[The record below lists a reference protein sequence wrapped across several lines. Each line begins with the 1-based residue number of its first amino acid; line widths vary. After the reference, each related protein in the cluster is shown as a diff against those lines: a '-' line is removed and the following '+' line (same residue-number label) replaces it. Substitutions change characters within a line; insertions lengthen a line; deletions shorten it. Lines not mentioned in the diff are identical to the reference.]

1 MAHGTIEAE
10 LARDLEGTAYRF
22 VRTLSGGAMGEV
34 VLVEHVGLGELRVM
48 KLLRA
53 HLADV
58 EGLATRLRTEA
69 RVLTRLTH
77 ENLVKVLDFGRTQS
91 GRSFLV
97 MEYLRGRTLKEVVAV
112 AGPLSVEAAADLV
125 GQILRG
131 LAVVHGAGIVH
142 RDLKPDN
149 VFVCDEP
156 VGPHGA
162 GPVTILDFGIA
173 KILTLENRTQLGHV
187 AATEEGMLVGTPAYL
202 SPEQALGKPLDGRAD
217 LYAVGAILYFLVTGK
232 APFQGD
238 SLVELLRAHVVDPP
252 RPPSAERPAAAP
264 LDAAVLRALTK
275 RPEDRFSDAGAFL
288 AALEAVLDRMKTER
302 RSAAEA
308 PRGPVEATVL
318 IEKVRATPPR
328 RPAQGPE
335 RQGPEKPTGKR
346 APGRPW
352 VLVAVLAVLLG
363 ALVAVLVRLV
373 GP

>member
-1 MAHGTIEAE
+1 
-10 LARDLEGTAYRF
+10 
-22 VRTLSGGAMGEV
+22 
-34 VLVEHVGLGELRVM
+34 
-48 KLLRA
+48 
-53 HLADV
+53 
-58 EGLATRLRTEA
+58 
-69 RVLTRLTH
+69 
-77 ENLVKVLDFGRTQS
+77 
-91 GRSFLV
+91 
-97 MEYLRGRTLKEVVAV
+97 
-112 AGPLSVEAAADLV
+112 
-125 GQILRG
+125 
-131 LAVVHGAGIVH
+131 
-142 RDLKPDN
+142 
-149 VFVCDEP
+149 
-156 VGPHGA
+156 
-162 GPVTILDFGIA
+162 
-173 KILTLENRTQLGHV
+173 
-187 AATEEGMLVGTPAYL
+187 
-202 SPEQALGKPLDGRAD
+202 
-217 LYAVGAILYFLVTGK
+217 
-232 APFQGD
+232 
-238 SLVELLRAHVVDPP
+238 VDPP